1 MIVALAI
8 AANQRQ
14 KATEAWNAAAA
25 RLGVQNRDGGFFGRR
40 ALQGLVHGHEVRVE
54 VRSGGNQ
61 NRGNITEYRVE
72 HPADMIAV
80 SGDPVEDVRRFEDV
94 RFVMKGGVVYKQP

>member
-1 MIVALAI
+1 MALAI

-25 RLGVQNRDGGFFGRR
+25 RLGVQHRDGGFFGRR
-40 ALQGLVHGHEVRVE
+40 ALQGLVHGRA
-54 VRSGGNQ
+54 RIAPGLL
-61 NRGNITEYRVE
+61 
-72 HPADMIAV
+72 ADMIAV